1 MSYTQNIDIGLGT
14 SKTGLTLVAQLVTSA
29 GADSG
34 SAITTGFSE
43 IGAGNYLWTY
53 AAFADDFRGGVKFY
67 ESGVPGTVLAFTR
80 INPEESENPDIKTSE
95 VQTSINNSTI
105 MSVDALKD
113 ALLS

>member
-1 MSYTQNIDIGLGT
+1 MAYTQNINIALGT

-34 SAITTGFSE
+34 SVITTGFSE

-53 AAFADDFRGGVKFY
+53 DSFTDDFRGGVKFY
-67 ESGVPGTVLAFTR
+67 ESGVPATILAFTR
-80 INPEESENPDIKTSE
+80 VNPQESENPDIKTSE
-95 VQTSINNSTI
+95 VQSLITNNTI

>member
-1 MSYTQNIDIGLGT
+1 MAYTQNINLALGT

-29 GADSG
+29 GVNSG
-34 SAITTGFSE
+34 TAITLGFSE

-53 AAFADDFRGGVKFY
+53 DSFADDFRGGVKFY
-67 ESGVPGTVLAFTR
+67 ESGVSGTILAFVG

-95 VQTSINNSTI
+95 VQASITNNTI